1 MTFLS
6 VLLSVMMTFTVETK
20 STVSMQGSW
29 PYDIGVDYACTYQ
42 KGTVRAGDTATLRLS
57 GLENIM
63 LEQVR
68 VYLRSN
74 KSAGAGQL
82 TMLADN
88 SMLYETSGTYHDW
101 FGEYNNATF
110 QPIGWTGEKKLQ
122 DGTLRIQL
130 IGTTNSLYIERYEI
144 LYSQPVAEAHTVTL
158 HAGDDIR
165 TLTETAPGSGIVL
178 PTCEQRNEWYF
189 LGWSETDIPNPSTDK
204 PTCYMP
210 GETYYPRRNETLWA
224 VWSDVEPPT
233 ETPTVQPESGYYL
246 LHIQDQLL
254 SGIVENGYIN
264 LLPYTNYYYEDQIY
278 YLDFSSTDST
288 LTIHNYTYNKY
299 IGYDYQ
305 HTQLANNN
313 SVWRYRLMPDST
325 WLIYAAQEGE
335 YYWALFYNTLTN
347 YAWLHR
353 YTLGENLSDLWT
365 LYRVP
370 DPAVQARYWSHPWH
384 TAVESVPATKIDYT
398 IPFGP
403 YRLHIHDGHKTLQL

>member
-1 MTFLS
+1 
-6 VLLSVMMTFTVETK
+6 
-20 STVSMQGSW
+20 
-29 PYDIGVDYACTYQ
+29 
-42 KGTVRAGDTATLRLS
+42 
-57 GLENIM
+57 
-63 LEQVR
+63 
-68 VYLRSN
+68 
-74 KSAGAGQL
+74 
-82 TMLADN
+82 
-88 SMLYETSGTYHDW
+88 
-101 FGEYNNATF
+101 
-110 QPIGWTGEKKLQ
+110 
-122 DGTLRIQL
+122 
-130 IGTTNSLYIERYEI
+130 
-144 LYSQPVAEAHTVTL
+144 
-158 HAGDDIR
+158 
-165 TLTETAPGSGIVL
+165 
-178 PTCEQRNEWYF
+178 
-189 LGWSETDIPNPSTDK
+189 
-204 PTCYMP
+204 MP

-299 IGYDYQ
+299 IGYDYR

-325 WLIYAAQEGE
+325 WMIYVAQEE
-335 YYWALFYNTLTN
+335 DRYWILFYKPITS
-347 YAWLHR
+347 YAWLNS
-353 YTLGENLSDLWT
+353 YSLGDNPAHFWT

-403 YRLHIHDGHKTLQL
+403 YRMHIHDGHKTLQL